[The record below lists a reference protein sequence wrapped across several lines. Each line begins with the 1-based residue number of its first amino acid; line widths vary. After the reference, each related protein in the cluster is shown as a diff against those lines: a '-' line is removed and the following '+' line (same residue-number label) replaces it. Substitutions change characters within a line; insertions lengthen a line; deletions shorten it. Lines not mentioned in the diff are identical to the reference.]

1 MPLFHGKMWLIVGAI
16 THIRLARARVY
27 WLWAAHCRVAQL
39 NRRHSVAPYE
49 YQNPITGEYVSS
61 LLFANP
67 PFNQKITICIRKSPI
82 YLENHAF
89 SLRKSPIYAKNT
101 RFLFANSTFMRKSRF
116 LFENP
121 TFNENHAFSQ
131 IRHLSKNHAF
141 SLQESSI

>member
-61 LLFANP
+61 LAGGFCPVVPGHEEYSVALGSGLRVDQRSIPECLVRDYSNYIE
-67 PFNQKITICIRKSPI
+67 QTIH
-82 YLENHAF
+82 YV
-89 SLRKSPIYAKNT
+89 
-101 RFLFANSTFMRKSRF
+101 
-116 LFENP
+116 
-121 TFNENHAFSQ
+121 
-131 IRHLSKNHAF
+131 
-141 SLQESSI
+141 